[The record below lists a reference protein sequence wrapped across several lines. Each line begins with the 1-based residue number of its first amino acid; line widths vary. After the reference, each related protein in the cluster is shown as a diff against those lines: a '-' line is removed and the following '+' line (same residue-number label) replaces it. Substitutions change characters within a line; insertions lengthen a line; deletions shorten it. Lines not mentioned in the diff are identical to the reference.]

1 MWDAEGGKPPLS
13 GRRGSAPGRNHRAS
27 KLWMPTSSPQAGA
40 SAALLPPA
48 AALACPAVLCC
59 AVRCCAVQLRIG
71 AVIRRDG
78 APDNPNFP
86 GAPAL
91 PCAAVG
97 AQALE
102 IAKGERSDEIIRIA

>member
-1 MWDAEGGKPPLS
+1 MWDAEG
-13 GRRGSAPGRNHRAS
+13 AS
-27 KLWMPTSSPQAGA
+27 LHCREGG
-40 SAALLPPA
+40 AALRDGITAPASCGCPPHHHRLVPQLRCCRPLLLWP
-48 AALACPAVLCC
+48 ALLCC
-59 AVRCCAVQLRIG
+59 AVLCCAVQLRIG

-91 PCAAVG
+91 PCSAVG